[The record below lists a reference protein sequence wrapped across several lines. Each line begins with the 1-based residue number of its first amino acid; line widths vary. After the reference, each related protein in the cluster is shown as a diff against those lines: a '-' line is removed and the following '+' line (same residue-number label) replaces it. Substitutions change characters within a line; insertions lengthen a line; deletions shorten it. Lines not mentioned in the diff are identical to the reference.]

1 MRQSPNRDRL
11 TAAQAER
18 YELLN
23 EKLRGEMIPAED
35 VRSEWLD
42 IREMLKKRL
51 SMIPIRVAA
60 QTRDRAGVN
69 GQRALFPPSRE
80 VHHRGGRR
88 EALPERPRLERQA
101 FPALLAI
108 CLLHDL

>member
-18 YELLN
+18 YELVN

-60 QTRDRAGVN
+60 QTRDRA
-69 GQRALFPPSRE
+69 ALEIVEKE
-80 VHHRGGRR
+80 VAA
-88 EALPERPRLERQA
+88 ALKEIAADADPL
-101 FPALLAI
+101 
-108 CLLHDL
+108 

>member
-1 MRQSPNRDRL
+1 VVTALVKSSPNRDRL

-35 VRSEWLD
+35 VRREWLD
-42 IREMLKKRL
+42 IRETLKKRL

-60 QTRDRAGVN
+60 QTRDRA
-69 GQRALFPPSRE
+69 ALEIVEKE
-80 VHHRGGRR
+80 VAA
-88 EALPERPRLERQA
+88 ALNEIADDPL
-101 FPALLAI
+101 
-108 CLLHDL
+108 